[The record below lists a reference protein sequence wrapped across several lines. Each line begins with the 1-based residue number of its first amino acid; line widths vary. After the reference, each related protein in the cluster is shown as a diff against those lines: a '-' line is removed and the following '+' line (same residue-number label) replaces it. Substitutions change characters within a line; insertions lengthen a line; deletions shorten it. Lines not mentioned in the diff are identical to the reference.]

1 MPLEDGTLSSRANRA
16 PRSEQAQAKKP
27 ISLPKLFDVKHSP
40 SGDHVS
46 DYGKKM

>member
-1 MPLEDGTLSSRANRA
+1 MPPEDRTLSNRANRA
-16 PRSEQAQAKKP
+16 PRSEQAQIKKP
-27 ISLPKLFDVKHSP
+27 IYLPKLFDVKHSL